1 MEVHEALTAL
11 HGSTEGS
18 DVVMKSI
25 SHVHQHEGDGPRL
38 EQAGGRR
45 ASEAPPDHNNPHG
58 IVHGHPGSHR
68 TALKP
73 GRGDQTRVNPA
84 QPSRAADSRGLAP
97 WSWGGGPDPS
107 SSSFSSFSSSSLSAS
122 PRGGWSHVCRLTSKL
137 LATAKL

>member
-1 MEVHEALTAL
+1 MGVTVEVHEALTAL
-11 HGSTEGS
+11 HGGTEGS

-97 WSWGGGPDPS
+97 WSWGGGAR
-107 SSSFSSFSSSSLSAS
+107 SFLLLLLLLLALRLS
-122 PRGGWSHVCRLTSKL
+122 PRRVESRLQADK
-137 LATAKL
+137 